1 MLPAL
6 PSVWKPNKVLQPA
19 AHRIEIGGMPSRVS
33 LLMKGENPMSQ
44 SATRILTTHVGSL
57 IRPVELL
64 TMIEAKQDGASVDD
78 AIFAGTLRSS
88 VIEIVRQQAD
98 AGIDIVSDGEFGKTG
113 SWSRYVV
120 ERLSG
125 IEFRPGALASISSIR
140 GKDFRDFE
148 EFYIEYENEH
158 GAAGLGKSIAPAG
171 GWAITGPI
179 TYEGQAQIGRDIAN
193 LKAALEGSGVTAG
206 FLPLVAPASVLP
218 ARSDEY
224 YKTEEEALFA
234 IADALHE
241 EYAAVVASGLMVQID
256 DAFLASYYDVM
267 VPPLTL
273 ADYRKWAAVRVDAL
287 NHALRGIP
295 AERCRYHVCWG
306 SWNGPHTNDVPLKD
320 IADLILRVNVGG
332 YSLEMANPRHEH
344 EWRVWETVKLPQ
356 GKVLLPGVIS
366 HATNVV
372 EHPDLVAERLIR
384 LARLVGTE
392 NVIGS
397 TDCGFAQGPFGR
409 RVHPSIMWAKLRALS
424 EGAAIASRALSRMVS
439 AH

>member
-1 MLPAL
+1 
-6 PSVWKPNKVLQPA
+6 
-19 AHRIEIGGMPSRVS
+19 
-33 LLMKGENPMSQ
+33 MSQ
-44 SATRILTTHVGSL
+44 TANRVLTTHVGSL
-57 IRPVELL
+57 IRPPELL
-64 TMIEAKQDGASVDD
+64 ALLEARQEGKPIDD
-78 AIFAGTLRSS
+78 VIFSETLRRS
-88 VIEIVRQQAD
+88 VAEVVRQQAEVE
-98 AGIDIVSDGEFGKTG
+98 IDVVSDGEFGKTG

-120 ERLSG
+120 ERLGG
-125 IEFRPGALASISSIR
+125 IEFRSNAVASISAIR
-140 GKDFRDFE
+140 GKDYHDFE

-158 GAAGLGKSIAPAG
+158 GAVGLGKSIAPTG

-179 TYEGQAQIGRDIAN
+179 AYTGHALINRDIAN
-193 LKAALEGSGVTAG
+193 LKAAIAGTGVTAG
-206 FLPLVAPASVLP
+206 FLPVVAPASVLP
-218 ARSDEY
+218 NRTDEF

-241 EYAAVVASGLMVQID
+241 EYSAVVESGLLVQID

-267 VPPLTL
+267 VPPLSME
-273 ADYRKWAAVRVDAL
+273 DYRKWAARRVDAL
-287 NHALRGIP
+287 NHTLRGIP

-344 EWRVWETVKLPQ
+344 EWRVWETVKLPE

-372 EHPDLVAERLIR
+372 EHPELVAERLVR
-384 LARLVGTE
+384 LARLVGPE
-392 NVIGS
+392 RVIAS

-424 EGAAIASRALSRMVS
+424 EGTAIANRILGM
-439 AH
+439 

>member
-1 MLPAL
+1 
-6 PSVWKPNKVLQPA
+6 
-19 AHRIEIGGMPSRVS
+19 
-33 LLMKGENPMSQ
+33 MSQ
-44 SATRILTTHVGSL
+44 TANRILTTHVGSL
-57 IRPVELL
+57 IRPPELL
-64 TMIEAKQDGASVDD
+64 ALLEARQEGKPIDD
-78 AIFAGTLRSS
+78 VAFSETLRRS
-88 VIEIVRQQAD
+88 VAEVVCQQAEVE
-98 AGIDIVSDGEFGKTG
+98 IDVVSDGEFGKTG

-120 ERLSG
+120 ERLGG
-125 IEFRPGALASISSIR
+125 IEFRPNAVASISAIR
-140 GKDFRDFE
+140 GKDYHDFE
-148 EFYIEYENEH
+148 EFYVEYEHEH

-179 TYEGQAQIGRDIAN
+179 AYTGQALINRDIAN
-193 LKAALEGSGVTAG
+193 LKAAIAGTGVTAG
-206 FLPLVAPASVLP
+206 FLPVVAPASVLP
-218 ARSDEY
+218 NRTDEFY
-224 YKTEEEALFA
+224 ETEEEALFA

-241 EYAAVVASGLMVQID
+241 EYSAVVESGLLVQID

-267 VPPLTL
+267 VPPLSME
-273 ADYRKWAAVRVDAL
+273 DYRKWAARRVDAL

-344 EWRVWETVKLPQ
+344 EWRVWETVKLPE

-372 EHPDLVAERLIR
+372 EHPELVAERLVR
-384 LARLVGTE
+384 LARLVGPE
-392 NVIGS
+392 RVIAS

-424 EGAAIASRALSRMVS
+424 EGTAIANRILGMRAS
-439 AH
+439 

>member
-1 MLPAL
+1 MSN
-6 PSVWKPNKVLQPA
+6 SV
-19 AHRIEIGGMPSRVS
+19 G
-33 LLMKGENPMSQ
+33 
-44 SATRILTTHVGSL
+44 RILTTHVGSL
-57 IRPVELL
+57 IRPPELL
-64 TMIEAKQDGASVDD
+64 ELIAAKQNGTPVDD
-78 AIFAGTLRSS
+78 AVFTGQLRRS
-88 VIEIVRQQAD
+88 VATIVRQQAE

-125 IEFRPGALASISSIR
+125 LVFRASAAASIASIR

-148 EFYIEYENEH
+148 AFYTEYENEH
-158 GAAGLGKSIAPAG
+158 GAAGLGKSISLVG

-179 TYEGQAQIGRDIAN
+179 AYTGQAQIGRDIAN

-206 FLPLVAPASVLP
+206 FLPVVAPASVLP
-218 ARSDEY
+218 SRTDEY
-224 YKTEEEALFA
+224 YQDEEAALFA

-241 EYAAVVASGLMVQID
+241 EYAAVVESGLMVQID
-256 DAFLASYYDVM
+256 DAFLASHYDVM
-267 VPPLTL
+267 VPPCSLEE
-273 ADYRKWAAVRVDAL
+273 YRKWAALRVEAL

-306 SWNGPHTNDVPLKD
+306 SWNGPHTNDVPLRD
-320 IADLILRVNVGG
+320 IADLILRVNVAG

-344 EWRVWETVKLPQ
+344 EWRVWEQVKLPE

-372 EHPDLVAERLIR
+372 EHPELVAERLVR
-384 LARLVGTE
+384 LARLVGPE
-392 NVIGS
+392 NVIAS

-409 RVHPSIMWAKLRALS
+409 RVHPSIMWAKLRALG
-424 EGAAIASRALSRMVS
+424 EGAAIASRTLRRVA
-439 AH
+439 A

>member
-1 MLPAL
+1 
-6 PSVWKPNKVLQPA
+6 
-19 AHRIEIGGMPSRVS
+19 
-33 LLMKGENPMSQ
+33 MSQ
-44 SATRILTTHVGSL
+44 STDRILTTHVGSL
-57 IRPVELL
+57 IRPPDLL
-64 TMIEAKQDGASVDD
+64 ALIEARQEGKPITDAAFAEALRRSV
-78 AIFAGTLRSS
+78 AE
-88 VIEIVRQQAD
+88 VVRQQAD
-98 AGIDIVSDGEFGKTG
+98 AGVDIVSDGEFGKTG

-120 ERLSG
+120 ERLGG
-125 IEFRPGALASISSIR
+125 IRFRPDAVASISSIR

-148 EFYIEYENEH
+148 EFYTEYENEH

-179 TYEGQAQIGRDIAN
+179 IYTGHAQISRDIAN
-193 LKAALEGSGVTAG
+193 LKAAIEGCGVVAA
-206 FLPLVAPASVLP
+206 FLPVVAPASVLP
-218 ARSDEY
+218 NRTDEF
-224 YKTEEEALFA
+224 YKSEEEALFA

-241 EYAAVVASGLMVQID
+241 EYAAIVESGLLVQID
-256 DAFLASYYDVM
+256 DAFLASTYDVM
-267 VPPLTL
+267 VPPLGL
-273 ADYRKWAAVRVDAL
+273 EDYRNWAALRVDAL

-320 IADLILRVNVGG
+320 IADLILRVNVRG

-344 EWRVWETVKLPQ
+344 EWRVWETVKLPD

-372 EHPDLVAERLIR
+372 EHPELVAERLVR
-384 LARLVGTE
+384 LARLVGRE
-392 NVIGS
+392 RVIAS

-424 EGAAIASRALSRMVS
+424 EGAAIASRALGF
-439 AH
+439 AAA